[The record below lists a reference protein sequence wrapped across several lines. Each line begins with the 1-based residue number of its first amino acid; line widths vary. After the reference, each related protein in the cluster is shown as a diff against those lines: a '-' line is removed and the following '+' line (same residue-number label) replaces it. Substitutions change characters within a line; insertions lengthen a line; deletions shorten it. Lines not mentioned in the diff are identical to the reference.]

1 MPTTITTTARLMPYK
16 SWMTNTNVTLRPR
29 SALLRQLDEAI
40 LTYERSGHPKALIAI
55 QQRLKAWQESKGPND
70 AWKKDSRNKNLTIN
84 LLQSQA
90 YGGGDT
96 DAALGTPEFMS
107 PGMINARLGVI
118 YLFSKTE
125 VDDTIFKILLN
136 GAIDVTNAGLNVGN
150 QAAGYAA
157 NVLGAAQKPAGTLA
171 DKAQNK
177 VAHWVSGKSLI
188 DGNSPPPTESRARQL
203 WEKVRTMIYDAA
215 VKAWQSIKKKIAE
228 FRDDPAGTALDV
240 IPGMLRKL
248 CDFLTGQLIA
258 SLAPLIGGA
267 LDLTK
272 GIANTID
279 ASMTKYNEW
288 IAGRNVNLQEGYP
301 STVVQSIRR
310 SMTFSIGEGL
320 YDTLKGAAKVGMDAG
335 TAAGSTILGLVTDV
349 LEAVIKT
356 IWKVIECKRM
366 NSFCG
371 LAAKLWDARE
381 ERNALHLQP
390 IAFNTWFKGYAM
402 NIPALSV
409 LSLNSGICGDKMR
422 FLNMFKNDSDILS
435 ESEFKAGCGYVDSLK
450 VWGSSYLK
458 DCDFSFSSK
467 DGVVAGL
474 LTLAQS
480 HTEEASTGMKFWQ
493 ALLGFLNG

>member
-1 MPTTITTTARLMPYK
+1 MR
-16 SWMTNTNVTLRPR
+16 R

-40 LTYERSGHPKALIAI
+40 LTYERTGHPKALIAI

-70 AWKKDSRNKNLTIN
+70 AWKKDARNKNLTVN

-136 GAIDVTNAGLNVGN
+136 GAIDVTNAGLSMGN
-150 QAAGYAA
+150 DTAGHVSDGA
-157 NVLGAAQKPAGTLA
+157 GAAQGQIGSLA

-177 VAHWVSGKSLI
+177 VAHWVSGKALI
-188 DGNSPPPTESRARQL
+188 DGNSPPPTESRGARL
-203 WEKVRTMIYDAA
+203 WERVRTMIYDAA

-228 FRDDPAGTALDV
+228 FREDPAGTALDV
-240 IPGMLRKL
+240 IPGML
-248 CDFLTGQLIA
+248 A
-258 SLAPLIGGA
+258 SSAISSPTSSLRNERRLIGSA
-267 LDLTK
+267 MDLAK

-279 ASMTKYNEW
+279 SSMTKYNEW

-310 SMTFSIGEGL
+310 SMNFSIGEGL
-320 YDTLKGAAKVGMDAG
+320 DDTLKGAAKVGLDAG

-349 LEAVIKT
+349 MEAVIKT

-371 LAAKLWDARE
+371 QAAKLWDARE
-381 ERNALHLQP
+381 ERSALHLQP

-422 FLNMFKNDSDILS
+422 FLNMFKNDTDILS
-435 ESEFKAGCGYVDSLK
+435 ETEFKAGCNYVDSLK

-467 DGVVAGL
+467 DGVVGGL

-480 HTEEASTGMKFWQ
+480 HTEEVSAGMKFWQ
-493 ALLGFLNG
+493 AVLGFLNG

>member
-1 MPTTITTTARLMPYK
+1 MPYAH
-16 SWMTNTNVTLRPR
+16 WMTATDVKLRPR

-40 LTYERSGHPKALIAI
+40 LTYERTGHPKALIAI
-55 QQRLKAWQESKGPND
+55 QQRLKAWQDSKGPNE
-70 AWKKDSRNKNLTIN
+70 AWKKDARNKTLTIT

-90 YGGGDT
+90 HGGGDT
-96 DAALGTPEFMS
+96 DAALGTPDFMS

-118 YLFSKTE
+118 YLFSKIK

-136 GAIDVTNAGLNVGN
+136 GAIDVTNAGLNAGN

-157 NVLGAAQKPAGTLA
+157 TALGAAQGPAGSLA

-188 DGNSPPPTESRARQL
+188 NGNAPPPTDSKARQL
-203 WEKVRTMIYDAA
+203 WDKVRTMIYDAA
-215 VKAWQSIKKKIAE
+215 VKAWNSIKKKIAE
-228 FRDDPAGTALDV
+228 FREDPAGTALDV
-240 IPGMLRKL
+240 IPGMLRQL

-258 SLAPLIGGA
+258 SLAPLIGSA

-279 ASMTKYNEW
+279 AGMTKYNEW
-288 IAGRNVNLQEGYP
+288 VAGRNVNLLEGYP
-301 STVVQSIRR
+301 STVVASIRR

-320 YDTLKGAAKVGMDAG
+320 YDTLKGAAKVGLDAG

-356 IWKVIECKRM
+356 IWKVIECMRM
-366 NSFCG
+366 NSFCQQ
-371 LAAKLWDARE
+371 AAKWWDVRE
-381 ERNALHLQP
+381 ERSALHLQP

-422 FLNMFKNDSDILS
+422 FLNMFKSDADVIS
-435 ESEFKAGCGYVDSLK
+435 QAEFEDGCRYVDSLK

-467 DGVVAGL
+467 DGVVEGL
-474 LTLAQS
+474 LKLAQS
-480 HTEEASTGMKFWQ
+480 HTEESSVAEKAWQ
-493 ALLGFLNG
+493 AVLGFLNG